1 MYRKS
6 DDMSELEQEFELE
19 MDDLEMDD
27 SYETADDFE
36 FETDDDSEFE
46 TDDFEFED
54 VEDSEFGDEESESEY
69 EFESEYESEYEDEY
83 ESDLAEEFEML
94 GADKADYAERFFE
107 LSQREFESESEIDE
121 AVNEILDDMQREYF
135 SFGGL
140 IKKAKGIGNVVKKG
154 VALAKKAGI
163 NLPSLDALK
172 SMLGPAADLLKGNL
186 GSLIK
191 PALKAALSAHPAGMA
206 ALPALKAIGF
216 ESSEDMGE
224 NREAW
229 DNYVDVARE
238 SFEYLVSNAAPN
250 VNQPIVA
257 SRLAANAFQA
267 GLKKFGKRHHRR
279 ILPKGKQTRDHRK
292 RNVRRI
298 LIAPGETIVIRRK
311 P

>member
-19 MDDLEMDD
+19 MDD
-27 SYETADDFE
+27 YETDDDFE
-36 FETDDDSEFE
+36 FETDDDSEFA
-46 TDDFEFED
+46 TD
-54 VEDSEFGDEESESEY
+54 DSEFEGVEDYESGDE
-69 EFESEYESEYEDEY
+69 EFESEYEYEDEY
-83 ESDLAEEFEML
+83 EADSDDEFEMS
-94 GADKADYAERFFE
+94 DIDRSDYAERFFE
-107 LSQREFESESEIDE
+107 LSQREFESETEIDE

-135 SFGGL
+135 SFSGL

-154 VALAKKAGI
+154 VAMAKKAGI

-191 PALKAALSAHPAGMA
+191 PALKAALSAHPAGLA
-206 ALPALKAIGF
+206 ALPALKALGF

-250 VNQPIVA
+250 VNQPIEA
-257 SRLAANAFQA
+257 SLLATNAFQA
-267 GLKKFGKRHHRR
+267 GLKKFGKKHHRR
-279 ILPKGKQTRDHRK
+279 IPPNRKQTRDHRK

-311 P
+311 A

>member
-27 SYETADDFE
+27 NFESGDDFE

-46 TDDFEFED
+46 TDDFEFEG
-54 VEDSEFGDEESESEY
+54 VEDSEFGDEE
-69 EFESEYESEYEDEY
+69 FESEYEN
-83 ESDLAEEFEML
+83 ESDDEFEMFET
-94 GADKADYAERFFE
+94 DKADYAERFFE
-107 LSQREFESESEIDE
+107 LSQREFESETEIDE

-140 IKKAKGIGNVVKKG
+140 IKKAKGIGNIVKKG

-206 ALPALKAIGF
+206 ALPALKALGF

-238 SFEYLVSNAAPN
+238 SFEHLVNNATPN
-250 VNQPIVA
+250 VNQPIEA
-257 SRLAANAFQA
+257 SRLATNAFQA
-267 GLKKFGKRHHRR
+267 GLKKFGNKHRR
-279 ILPKGKQTRDHRK
+279 PISPNGRQTRNHRSK
-292 RNVRRI
+292 NVRRI

-311 P
+311 G